1 MDVLGHQK
9 VAGNPVY
16 NSGVTTFGHRSRF
29 NLDDAFT
36 DGDDNDESFDFSPAA
51 IRQEMAK
58 NLNYDQWD
66 TVADLDGIAGKIG
79 YSVDTDAS
87 VSTFDIDASL
97 HEVPISPPT
106 QQPPSPESQNL
117 SHTSFSGSLN
127 DSQLAGEFTSV
138 SLSDHNSALAPPEP
152 DTPAEIPVE
161 QDQFAEYPTV
171 QIDVSAEH
179 PVAEVISP
187 TSGGNSVY
195 YAADGPQPGEEPIN
209 HELPAPSPT
218 SSSTHRS
225 ESSLPIPTSSS
236 LPTPTST
243 HSNASTASVVTR
255 HRPTKSLGPSALD
268 KVISK
273 TRPHFLPPKS
283 RKEDRK
289 HMADWEAMMKQ
300 SRAAGESGWY
310 HSPGP

>member
-36 DGDDNDESFDFSPAA
+36 DGDDNDDSFDFSPAA

-106 QQPPSPESQNL
+106 QQPPSPESQSL
-117 SHTSFSGSLN
+117 SHPSLSGSMN

-138 SLSDHNSALAPPEP
+138 SLSDHNLPPAHELEVP
-152 DTPAEIPVE
+152 EVLVE
-161 QDQFAEYPTV
+161 EDQFAEYPVV
-171 QIDVSAEH
+171 QIDASAEH

-187 TSGGNSVY
+187 TSGGHSVY
-195 YAADGPQPGEEPIN
+195 YTADEPQHEEEPTS
-209 HELPAPSPT
+209 HELPVTSPT
-218 SSSTHRS
+218 TSSTHRS
-225 ESSLPIPTSSS
+225 ESSLPIPASSS
-236 LPTPTST
+236 LPTPTSS
-243 HSNASTASVVTR
+243 HSNASTASIVTR

-310 HSPGP
+310 HSSRL